1 MAYFWIGLLYY
12 FKSLRMK
19 KTLHYL
25 VMILFLGLLSF
36 KIAKTPMEEVIFA
49 IKNANIT
56 ALVNYFDSS
65 IEIALPDKN
74 DNYNKTQAE
83 IVLKD
88 FFTTNSVKNFIVEHK
103 GSNNGSEYAIGTL
116 LTQKADFR
124 MTIYMRSK
132 SGKSLIQEIR
142 IENKR

>member
-1 MAYFWIGLLYY
+1 
-12 FKSLRMK
+12 MK
-19 KTLHYL
+19 KNLHYL
-25 VMILFLGLLSF
+25 VITLFLGLLSF
-36 KIAKTPMEEVIFA
+36 KVAKTPMDEVIFA
-49 IKNANIT
+49 IKNANTT
-56 ALVNYFDSS
+56 ALINYIDNA

-88 FFTTNSVKNFIVEHK
+88 FFAANSVKGFIVEHK

-116 LTQKADFR
+116 STQKANFR
-124 MTIYMRSK
+124 MTIYMKSK
-132 SGKSLIQEIR
+132 LGKSLIQEIR